1 MQFRYEPIRLKVA
14 GSKVNITEDIFQDY
28 FWVYLEVF
36 DGSEYLGKMTPKGQK
51 VNVTTHDRAKYGQK
65 AKTVDTHDGC
75 PSSSV

>member
-1 MQFRYEPIRLKVA
+1 
-14 GSKVNITEDIFQDY
+14 
-28 FWVYLEVF
+28 LEVF